1 MKRRGLYTPA
11 WRSPTDTDRKLGV
24 VTSNELTGNESRT
37 LLPRHDGKVVPVCV
51 RIEDNGLCSDD
62 AEEDETER
70 LAATTDNHVDEN
82 LRLDCDWVERDDVH
96 RPTSPLSS
104 SSSMSADDLQGYD
117 DSNLQTSVYDLPPE
131 LVGSRSSTV
140 PPRRRSHSES
150 AAELR
155 PSRRERLVN
164 DALSAVVRS
173 CRKSKDSARD
183 DDIDD
188 VDRLSA
194 VSAPAIFVVS
204 DAKQLVIFTVDRST
218 SFSSPVVRVPPLSH
232 SDPALNR

>member
-24 VTSNELTGNESRT
+24 VTSHELTGNESRT

-62 AEEDETER
+62 AADEDETER
-70 LAATTDNHVDEN
+70 LAATTDNHVDED
-82 LRLDCDWVERDDVH
+82 LRLDCDCLERDDVH
-96 RPTSPLSS
+96 RPTSPISS
-104 SSSMSADDLQGYD
+104 SSSMSGDDLQGYD
-117 DSNLQTSVYDLPPE
+117 DCNLQTSVYDLPPE
-131 LVGSRSSTV
+131 LTGSPSSV
-140 PPRRRSHSES
+140 PPRRRSYSES
-150 AAELR
+150 SAELR
-155 PSRRERLVN
+155 PPRVERLAN

-173 CRKSKDSARD
+173 CRKSQD
-183 DDIDD
+183 DDGDD
-188 VDRLSA
+188 TDRLST
-194 VSAPAIFVVS
+194 VSTPAIFVVS

-232 SDPALNR
+232 SDHTLNR